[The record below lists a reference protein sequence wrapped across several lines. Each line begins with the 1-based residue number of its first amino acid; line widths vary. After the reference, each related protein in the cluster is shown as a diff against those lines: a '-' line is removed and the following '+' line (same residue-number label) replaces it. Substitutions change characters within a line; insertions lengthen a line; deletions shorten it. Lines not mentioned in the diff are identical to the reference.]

1 MGNFHTCGPNEAMV
15 VYGCGHG
22 MIGES
27 GAPLYVAGGRV
38 WVWTCFQV
46 IERLSLETISL
57 TIHSNNVYTKLGVP
71 VSCVGCA
78 RVKVGR
84 NDEMLRSAANLFLGK
99 SEGQIQQLALNTMEG
114 HQRAIIGNLTV
125 EEIYKDRK
133 SFGLAVRN
141 CASADLINMGLQVIS
156 YTLKDVKDENGY
168 LAALG
173 KTRTAEVQRD
183 AVIGEAQNN
192 RDAGIKKALANEA
205 EQAARYQNET
215 LQAKAKRDFQLKK
228 AAYDA
233 EVQTEKAKAK
243 LAYELQTAISQ
254 QAIKQ
259 AQMEVKV
266 EERAKQIL
274 VQDQEILR
282 REKEL
287 EAQVKKPAEAE
298 RYRLETIAEAERKK
312 VVLEA
317 EAKAE
322 SICLKGEAEAY
333 SIEAKAKAVAEQM
346 SKKADAWRQ
355 YQDAAIV
362 DMVLQTLPK
371 VAAEVAAP
379 LTQAKKITMV
389 ASGKGD
395 VGAAKLAGE
404 VIDVIDKL
412 PGMVEK
418 LTGVNIL
425 KQMNK

>member
-1 MGNFHTCGPNEAMV
+1 MG
-15 VYGCGHG
+15 
-22 MIGES
+22 
-27 GAPLYVAGGRV
+27 
-38 WVWTCFQV
+38 
-46 IERLSLETISL
+46 
-57 TIHSNNVYTKLGVP
+57 
-71 VSCVGCA
+71 
-78 RVKVGR
+78 
-84 NDEMLRSAANLFLGK
+84 
-99 SEGQIQQLALNTMEG
+99 
-114 HQRAIIGNLTV
+114 
-125 EEIYKDRK
+125 
-133 SFGLAVRN
+133 
-141 CASADLINMGLQVIS
+141 
-156 YTLKDVKDENGY
+156 
-168 LAALG
+168 
-173 KTRTAEVQRD
+173 
-183 AVIGEAQNN
+183 
-192 RDAGIKKALANEA
+192 
-205 EQAARYQNET
+205 
-215 LQAKAKRDFQLKK
+215 
-228 AAYDA
+228 
-233 EVQTEKAKAK
+233 
-243 LAYELQTAISQ
+243 QTAISQ

-287 EAQVKKPAEAE
+287 EAQVKKP
-298 RYRLETIAEAERKK
+298 AEAERKK